1 MLTTTYSMVVLS
13 SEQQNARRILEKL
26 EQYLQSAAWMCA
38 YGLDRVW
45 LERVLH
51 KLMRVDKYCQQR
63 KVERY
68 VIPALRQASADAD
81 GLLERLDAIGSDAMR
96 ILLYVCSQFE
106 CVATGS
112 ETGSDIDVGRL
123 VTTIELYCRHVLA
136 RLSLEEDE
144 LFPAARHLL
153 STEAWFQIAARCL
166 SDTTARHAH
175 DRPSHLSGVH
185 NKRRSVSRS
194 RQVH

>member
-26 EQYLQSAAWMCA
+26 EQCLQNASFMCA
-38 YGLDRVW
+38 DGLDRRW

-51 KLMRVDKYCQQR
+51 KLMRVDRYCHQR
-63 KVERY
+63 KVELY
-68 VIPALRQASADAD
+68 VIPALRQASTDAD
-81 GLLERLDAIGSDAMR
+81 GLLDRLDALGSDAMR

-106 CVATGS
+106 RAANG
-112 ETGSDIDVGRL
+112 IDVDVRTL
-123 VTTIELYCRHVLA
+123 VSTIELYCRHVLA
-136 RLSLEEDE
+136 RLSLEEEE
-144 LFPAARHLL
+144 LFPVARSRL

-166 SDTTARHAH
+166 SDTTVRAAHAFGPH
-175 DRPSHLSGVH
+175 
-185 NKRRSVSRS
+185 KRRSLPRL